1 MHNHKTSQQHTAI
14 NTTDG
19 TGASG
24 TAHSTVPDLVPTLVA
39 QVYEEAPPVVRGH
52 LLEHLLRPLSLLSL
66 SAVANGIFAKIT
78 LNNGWTTLT
87 VSADDA
93 SLVDAG
99 DVIALVNHVQ
109 QVSMQAIESLS
120 KVISTSPVLA
130 GSAAAA
136 MLLTL
141 LASQAK
147 GRTPVSH
154 NDFDPIG

>member
-1 MHNHKTSQQHTAI
+1 MHKKQNIHQHT
-14 NTTDG
+14 TVH
-19 TGASG
+19 
-24 TAHSTVPDLVPTLVA
+24 TAVCAAPDPLPTLVA
-39 QVYEEAPPVVRGH
+39 QVYEEAPPVVRGR

-78 LNNGWTTLT
+78 LNNGWSKLT

-109 QVSMQAIESLS
+109 QVSVQAIESLS
-120 KVISTSPVLA
+120 KVISTSPVLT

-147 GRTPVSH
+147 NRAPVSH